1 MPKDLRGKTAGAAGA
16 GAAGGKSPKE
26 RQLDSSSPPSAA
38 ATTASGA
45 ASGASG
51 APPSSYRRTRNRW
64 NPQDP
69 VSISAPVAAA
79 ISAAIPAAS
88 GAVDCEMTESR
99 EAGNACD
106 SEKPI
111 REKTGKSP
119 SRNGA
124 DSAANNVSPGHKRTS
139 SMSDDGCDNNEYA
152 FSGVEEK
159 RFSAPKRRACS
170 MEGLTVW
177 SPVGAANQE
186 PGLNRSAN
194 SVNGN
199 DVNVFRQPQPL
210 SNGECKPIRVTE
222 SGNLSP
228 STPPLT
234 AIKAD
239 ANLNG
244 NVNVNAAVDATD
256 SALDTAPVTPRR
268 TATALE
274 ATAVFSSPLEAKK
287 SRLKLTQLQTDFDI
301 VTGDDPEPLLLP
313 VAESGHVSAPA
324 AVPGA
329 RAGSRFA
336 SPSGFSPCGA
346 RTIGSSRRCSITPR
360 GVASASPAGT
370 TGASFSSASWD
381 AFPSPSLAITPSDN
395 SGDVRNGGFPGFT
408 ALASTPTSGHSSAL
422 PLPSPRAAH
431 APPPLFTIPRGGSS
445 ASGGAPREAG
455 VPRASPRAQASANA
469 FSPPSCG
476 TRGTGAGASFGVNSG
491 SSSGV
496 SSGSV
501 HQVSSSPR
509 LLPALPARL
518 SARQSSAMLPPAAP
532 SPPTPAPSAAPTAA
546 PAAALPVAA
555 PAAPT
560 ALPTATDPNAAS
572 ISLLLKLLSEKLQGQ
587 VVTLL
592 PDMTETSSMTASS
605 AVNSSLSP
613 QNLCH
618 PALNSPVASP
628 AKPCRS
634 GSGTTVGNEAVFG
647 RCVSAPDL
655 AAPAELAAQAE
666 LAAAAD
672 VALEDAGEPAVPD
685 AVMDN
690 CQAAD
695 NCPVTDPWAWLPP
708 GCGEADGLVI
718 SEPAAAVLPHAPV
731 VPAPAAAAAAAPA
744 APAAAPA
751 APAPAAAAA
760 APAPAPAPPA
770 PAAPATGDVTSGGG
784 ASAAAAAALYQHLEK
799 LLADNPLPAAALP
812 SLPLP
817 SQPLPT
823 GPTAAAAAAAS
834 AAAAAVGGAAAGAGG
849 DLLADGVA
857 AALW

>member
-1 MPKDLRGKTAGAAGA
+1 MNLVTTFANIMDGRVMLPPAQQLRSNQGGSASSAVIAGSCATTLTADASASAAAASNTPNASARKVHQDCLLLRAAARLTEIVHADGYCWLKYGEKRVTEKSLLRSYYKCAWSKASVPCVAKKVVDVNPDHPLINSRTQYSGAHNHAETGAMPKDLRGKTAGAAGA
-16 GAAGGKSPKE
+16 GAASGKSPKE

-124 DSAANNVSPGHKRTS
+124 DSAANNVSP
-139 SMSDDGCDNNEYA
+139 
-152 FSGVEEK
+152 
-159 RFSAPKRRACS
+159 
-170 MEGLTVW
+170 
-177 SPVGAANQE
+177 
-186 PGLNRSAN
+186 
-194 SVNGN
+194 
-199 DVNVFRQPQPL
+199 
-210 SNGECKPIRVTE
+210 
-222 SGNLSP
+222 
-228 STPPLT
+228 
-234 AIKAD
+234 
-239 ANLNG
+239 
-244 NVNVNAAVDATD
+244 
-256 SALDTAPVTPRR
+256 
-268 TATALE
+268 
-274 ATAVFSSPLEAKK
+274 
-287 SRLKLTQLQTDFDI
+287 
-301 VTGDDPEPLLLP
+301 GDDPEPLLLP

-496 SSGSV
+496 SPGSV
-501 HQVSSSPR
+501 HQVSSSPACSPR
-509 LLPALPARL
+509 SPARL
-518 SARQSSAMLPPAAP
+518 SARQSSAMLPPAYP
-532 SPPTPAPSAAPTAA
+532 SSSAA
-546 PAAALPVAA
+546 
-555 PAAPT
+555 
-560 ALPTATDPNAAS
+560 
-572 ISLLLKLLSEKLQGQ
+572 
-587 VVTLL
+587 
-592 PDMTETSSMTASS
+592 
-605 AVNSSLSP
+605 SP
-613 QNLCH
+613 
-618 PALNSPVASP
+618 S
-628 AKPCRS
+628 
-634 GSGTTVGNEAVFG
+634 
-647 RCVSAPDL
+647 
-655 AAPAELAAQAE
+655 
-666 LAAAAD
+666 
-672 VALEDAGEPAVPD
+672 
-685 AVMDN
+685 
-690 CQAAD
+690 
-695 NCPVTDPWAWLPP
+695 
-708 GCGEADGLVI
+708 
-718 SEPAAAVLPHAPV
+718 
-731 VPAPAAAAAAAPA
+731 
-744 APAAAPA
+744 
-751 APAPAAAAA
+751 
-760 APAPAPAPPA
+760 
-770 PAAPATGDVTSGGG
+770 
-784 ASAAAAAALYQHLEK
+784 
-799 LLADNPLPAAALP
+799 
-812 SLPLP
+812 
-817 SQPLPT
+817 
-823 GPTAAAAAAAS
+823 
-834 AAAAAVGGAAAGAGG
+834 
-849 DLLADGVA
+849 
-857 AALW
+857 